1 VFTVDGDDVSGG
13 DVVELASGTDSV
25 DVIAEPS
32 DVEATV
38 AIDGDSDL
46 QPGDNILAVTVTA
59 GNGTPVVYTV
69 TLRVALSS
77 DATLGVFTVDGDD
90 VVDGGVVLL
99 DSGTTAV
106 DVFAEPSDV
115 EATAE
120 IAGDS
125 DLEPGDNTLTVTVTA
140 GNGTPVVYTVTLR
153 VALSRDASLEV
164 FTVDGEDV
172 SDGDVVEFE
181 FGVTTVDVIAE
192 PSDVEATAEITG
204 DSDLQVGDNKVT
216 VTVTAGDGTEA
227 TYTVTIRVDLNN
239 DASLEVFNVYG
250 QDVLDGDV
258 VEVEPGTTAVEVI
271 AEPSSIEATVAISF
285 PNLQPGDNT
294 LTVAVTAADGT
305 EEIYTVTLSVAASS
319 DASLET
325 FTVNG
330 NVVVNGDV
338 VPLGARTTSVNVV
351 AKPSNAEAN
360 AEIDGDSDLGSGDN
374 TLTVTVTA
382 GDGTKVVYTVTL
394 RVALSNDTSLAIFTV
409 DGENVQDGD
418 VVELEYNTRSVEV
431 DVEATDLDAE
441 AVVTGGTS
449 LVDGDNVLSVRVT
462 AADGTV
468 FTHRVTLSVFAP
480 DDNTALSL
488 LEVNGESI
496 LDEEDTA
503 SFPYATPTLTL
514 AVVTEAPSSTF
525 TATWPTFLKAGS
537 NTLTIRVEAESGDVE
552 IYTRTIILE
561 APSTDNRLRSFSVNG
576 VAVPVGSTQILAK
589 GATSVALSGVAENIY
604 ATVAV
609 TPITLKAGLNTLTI
623 TVTAQSGDKKAYTV
637 TAIVPKA
644 VLTAVIGFPKVG
656 VVTVDSRTNKA
667 GNALLLSTIKKV
679 TTAKGIVA
687 KVDITN
693 NFLIKKDK
701 TTAGA
706 TRAANVQKLL
716 KILKTNNWSKATY
729 ELKAGLTSQK
739 GTTVTIYYY

>member
-1 VFTVDGDDVSGG
+1 
-13 DVVELASGTDSV
+13 
-25 DVIAEPS
+25 
-32 DVEATV
+32 
-38 AIDGDSDL
+38 
-46 QPGDNILAVTVTA
+46 VTVTA
-59 GNGTPVVYTV
+59 GDGTEVVYTV
-69 TLRVALSS
+69 TLRVA
-77 DATLGVFTVDGDD
+77 
-90 VVDGGVVLL
+90 
-99 DSGTTAV
+99 
-106 DVFAEPSDV
+106 
-115 EATAE
+115 
-120 IAGDS
+120 
-125 DLEPGDNTLTVTVTA
+125 
-140 GNGTPVVYTVTLR
+140 
-153 VALSRDASLEV
+153 
-164 FTVDGEDV
+164 
-172 SDGDVVEFE
+172 
-181 FGVTTVDVIAE
+181 
-192 PSDVEATAEITG
+192 
-204 DSDLQVGDNKVT
+204 
-216 VTVTAGDGTEA
+216 
-227 TYTVTIRVDLNN
+227 LNN
-239 DASLEVFNVYG
+239 DASLEVFNVHG

-271 AEPSSIEATVAISF
+271 AEPSSIEATVAFSF

-294 LTVAVTAADGT
+294 LTVTVTAADGT

-431 DVEATDLDAE
+431 DVEATDLDAQ

-623 TVTAQSGDKKAYTV
+623 TVTAQSGDRKAYTV

-716 KILKTNNWSKATY
+716 KALKTNNWSKATY